1 MEQMLMLKM
10 TPITPPCTWHPC
22 RPWGYGQAT
31 RRSGGR
37 CSGQKPCRQSPRYR
51 WRPYAG
57 LPEVI
62 KLLVAAGS
70 PVNLQD
76 HVGDTPL
83 HDAALQGQ
91 VEAARFSL
99 KLART

>member
-1 MEQMLMLKM
+1 M
-10 TPITPPCTWHPC
+10 
-22 RPWGYGQAT
+22 QAI
-31 RRSGGR
+31 
-37 CSGQKPCRQSPRYR
+37 PRYR

-91 VEAARFSL
+91 VEAAQVLLEAGADVNAANNGGKTSL
-99 KLART
+99 HLARQHGHEAVAAVLQAAD